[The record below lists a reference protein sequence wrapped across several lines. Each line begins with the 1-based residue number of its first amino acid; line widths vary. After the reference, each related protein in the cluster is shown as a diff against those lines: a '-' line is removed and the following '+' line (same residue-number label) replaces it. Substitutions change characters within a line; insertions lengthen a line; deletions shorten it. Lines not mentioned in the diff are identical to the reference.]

1 MKIEI
6 KKTRVIGGNIPEIT
20 INLKDMMLKIN
31 IYLEGL
37 GDLTIEQYLKDFP
50 DIPLDMIKINEI
62 LKR

>member
-37 GDLTIEQYLKDFP
+37 GDLTIEQYLKDFL
-50 DIPLDMIKINEI
+50 DIPLDMIKINKI